1 MSDQPRDPH
10 LPGGAPPPPASGPIT
25 PPPGATPA
33 TPVPEPKQK
42 KSALLVTV
50 LVIGGIIAVI
60 VIAGVVL
67 AVVFFANAGSY
78 EANGVSFEYPKTW
91 TEATD
96 LTTGAQAGG
105 ASELWSDGIIPLE
118 DVDDDSLSP
127 NVVLVTAYQL
137 QTAVTDENVAQIE
150 PEVKAL
156 LTQLVSQAQSS
167 WDGTL
172 SSSSVGGHP
181 AFVAENVGSVAP
193 GDRAVE
199 SRVAF
204 VFAGTTQY
212 LINCQYEAD
221 SKSRVLGACD
231 QVTSTFQVTG

>member
-10 LPGGAPPPPASGPIT
+10 LPGGTPPPPASGPIT

-67 AVVFFANAGSY
+67 AVVFFANAGTY

-96 LTTGAQAGG
+96 LTTGTQAGG
-105 ASELWSDGIIPLE
+105 ASESGP
-118 DVDDDSLSP
+118 
-127 NVVLVTAYQL
+127 TASSRSRMS
-137 QTAVTDENVAQIE
+137 TTT
-150 PEVKAL
+150 PSHR
-156 LTQLVSQAQSS
+156 TSS
-167 WDGTL
+167 W
-172 SSSSVGGHP
+172 SP
-181 AFVAENVGSVAP
+181 
-193 GDRAVE
+193 R
-199 SRVAF
+199 
-204 VFAGTTQY
+204 
-212 LINCQYEAD
+212 
-221 SKSRVLGACD
+221 
-231 QVTSTFQVTG
+231 TSCRPR